1 MRVGLPILF
10 GLAALLSACGQTRAV
25 KPGPGAPPAV
35 AICGDFSFPIYFSS
49 GAELD
54 PQAKAVL
61 AEAAAKV
68 KGCRIDRV
76 EVLGLAD
83 ATGQARTNQ
92 AVSRQRA
99 EAVAAALAAA
109 GLPRPAFTVEAAGQ
123 AGALTAQGEPEPLR
137 RRVEVVIRSG
147 PPPAP

>member
-61 AEAAAKV
+61 AEAA
-68 KGCRIDRV
+68 
-76 EVLGLAD
+76 
-83 ATGQARTNQ
+83 
-92 AVSRQRA
+92 
-99 EAVAAALAAA
+99 
-109 GLPRPAFTVEAAGQ
+109 GQ